1 MSHFSV
7 AVFSRTP
14 DEVDQLLAPYA
25 EDPSDEEYL
34 EFQSAD
40 ESIEELRISYAQNR
54 KGSETFEDYLSRG
67 YGYTYNEEQDE
78 AGYLCN
84 PNAKWDWWVI
94 GGRWGGMLRLK
105 SGCPGNS
112 GAKSWTNRDIPS
124 QEGWCDQARL
134 KDVDLMA
141 DQPAYDRAARFW
153 EVYIEGKRLRK
164 GEQKEDFDALYRREY
179 YLEQFGTKEAYAH
192 DAVSF
197 PVWAFVTLDGEW
209 HEKGDMGWFGSN
221 NATKDSRK
229 SFSDELCEALANVDP
244 DCYITIV
251 DCHI

>member
-14 DEVDQLLAPYA
+14 DEVEQLLTPFDEGPA
-25 EDPSDEEYL
+25 DPKYL
-34 EFQSAD
+34 EFQHAD
-40 ESIEELRISYAQNR
+40 RSIEELRAQYDEER
-54 KGSETFEDYLSRG
+54 EGDETFEGFLSRY
-67 YGYTYNEEQDE
+67 YGYTFNEETNE

-94 GGRWGGMLRLK
+94 GGRWSDMLRLK
-105 SGCPGNS
+105 SGCSGNS
-112 GAKSWTNRDIPS
+112 GKKSWTNRDIPP

-134 KDVDLMA
+134 KDVELVA
-141 DQPAYDRAARFW
+141 DQSAYARAARFW
-153 EVYIEGKRLRK
+153 EVYVEGKRFRK
-164 GEQKEDFDALYRREY
+164 GERKEDFEALYRREY

-192 DAVSF
+192 DAASF
-197 PVWAFVTLDGEW
+197 SVWAFVTPDGEW
-209 HEKGDMGWFGSN
+209 HEKGEMGWFCSN
-221 NATKDSRK
+221 DATKDSRR
-229 SFSDELCEALANVDP
+229 SFSDELCEAIANVDP